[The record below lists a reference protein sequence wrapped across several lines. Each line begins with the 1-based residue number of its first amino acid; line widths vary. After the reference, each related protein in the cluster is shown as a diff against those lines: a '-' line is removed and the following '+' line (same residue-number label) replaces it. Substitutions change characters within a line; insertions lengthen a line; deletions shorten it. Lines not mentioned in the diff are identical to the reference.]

1 MARIRRGDREL
12 TDRDGILA
20 SGAGQLGE
28 YARTQPDTVALI
40 DDRPDGTFHQVTYRE
55 LNDQVNRIAW
65 SLRRLGLAGRQ
76 VAWMGRNSIE
86 VIAFIQAA
94 AKNRCGLVPL
104 NHRMRPDEIVS
115 LLDFGRTEF
124 AWVDAEF
131 AHLLEGVSDRTPV
144 RTVVVFDGPPQ
155 SGQMTD
161 KDFLVGSSS
170 EEPPALDSDIVATN
184 MGGFTSGTTGKPKRI
199 VRAPGSSV
207 GVEMHHLDRVWG
219 AEPHVFIT
227 SGSISSGASGG
238 YYTLAMKRGD
248 TVVLQRKFDAEDWM
262 RLVDRY
268 RVTVA
273 YLSPT
278 VARQICALPDEIK
291 RRYDLS
297 SIRTVFAGAAK
308 WTYALKLAYRETFPE
323 GTLWEIYGS
332 SELGSNTVMPPD
344 GHWGR
349 PESCGRPIEGIDVVL
364 RDEDDQFITKPYE
377 RGVLYVRSEFTDGFA
392 GYEGDPEATAATV
405 WGDYRTVGDIAYFD
419 DDGYYYICDRAKD
432 MIVTGGINVFP
443 QEVEAVLDS
452 CPGVL
457 ECAVFGTPDDT
468 WGESVHAVVV
478 SVNGSDLEPEAII
491 SFCREHLASHKVP
504 RTIEFLDEL
513 PHNLSGK
520 VLKRELR
527 AKYWEGTGRLI

>member
-1 MARIRRGDREL
+1 MTQRE
-12 TDRDGILA
+12 GILA
-20 SGAGQLGE
+20 SSGGQLQE
-28 YARTQPDTVALI
+28 YALNQPEKVALI
-40 DDRPDGTFHQVTYRE
+40 DDRPDGTFRQVTYRE

-94 AKNRCGLVPL
+94 AKNRCGIVPL
-104 NHRMRPDEIVS
+104 NHRMRPEEIVS
-115 LLDFGRTEF
+115 LLDFAKAEF
-124 AWVDAEF
+124 VWVDAEF
-131 AHLLEGVSDRTPV
+131 APLLARATDETPAS
-144 RTVVVFDGPPQ
+144 TVVVFDGPPQ
-155 SGQMTD
+155 PGQMAD
-161 KDFLVGSSS
+161 KEFLAGSSS
-170 EEPPALDSDIVATN
+170 EEPPALSPDIMATS

-219 AEPHVFIT
+219 ADPHVFIT

-262 RLVDRY
+262 RLVDRH

-278 VARQICALPDEIK
+278 VARQIFAVAPEVK

-308 WTYALKLAYRETFPE
+308 WTYALKLAYRDTFPE

-332 SELGSNTVMPPD
+332 SELGSNTVMHPD

-349 PESCGRPIEGIDVVL
+349 PESCGRPIEGVEIVL
-364 RDEDDQFITKPYE
+364 RGEDDRIITAPHE

-392 GYEGDPEATAATV
+392 GYEGDAEATAATR

-419 DDGYYYICDRAKD
+419 EEGYFYICDRAKD
-432 MIVTGGINVFP
+432 MIVSGGINVFP

-452 CPGVL
+452 YPGVL
-457 ECAVFGTPDDT
+457 ECAVFGIPDDT

-478 SVNGSDLEPEAII
+478 PRAGVQLDADSIV

-504 RTIEFLDEL
+504 RSVEFVDEL

-520 VLKRELR
+520 VLKRQLR
-527 AKYWEGTGRLI
+527 AKYWEGTGRLV